1 MVLSFVGISSG
12 VLDDFGRRVQGVG
25 ADVILQPPNASLLFS
40 LGGAAMPIKIRDKI
54 AELKQARR
62 VSPVL
67 VAVDTQNG
75 FDMIYGIDYASFNS
89 LGRGFRFLRGLPP
102 SGHHDVL
109 IDDFKS
115 QSRNLDVGS
124 RVRLLN
130 NEFVV
135 CGVVEH
141 GRGARFFVPLANLQQ
156 IVGADDKV
164 TLFFVE
170 SRGDV
175 PALLQEMKQVFAGYR
190 ILGVDEYATLMS
202 ASNFKELRVSLDII
216 IGLAAL
222 ISFLVILMT
231 MYTSVLE
238 RVNEIGIRRVVGARR
253 GDIMRQILMETIA
266 LTLLGFVLGI
276 TITYL
281 LKAGLIVAKPTFSI
295 LIHGDWMLKTAL
307 IALASSLLG
316 AAYPAYRASR
326 LDPAR
331 AVAHE

>member
-12 VLDDFGRRVQGVG
+12 ILHDFGTRVQGVG

-40 LGGAAMPIKIRDKI
+40 LGGAAMPIKIGEKI
-54 AELKQARR
+54 KELKQVRR

-67 VAVDTQNG
+67 VAVGTQDG
-75 FDMIYGIDYASFNS
+75 FDMIYGIDFASFNS
-89 LGRGFRFLRGLPP
+89 LGRGFRFVRGRPP
-102 SGHHDVL
+102 SNDGEVL
-109 IDDFKS
+109 IDDFKA
-115 QSRNLDVGS
+115 QSRNLDVGGH
-124 RVRLLN
+124 VRLLN

-141 GRGARFFVPLANLQQ
+141 GRGARFFVPLTALQK

-164 TLFFVE
+164 TLFFIE

-175 PALLQEMKQVFAGYR
+175 PALLREMKDVFAGYK

-202 ASNFKELRVSLDII
+202 ASNFKELRISLDII

-238 RVNEIGIRRVVGARR
+238 RVSEIGIRRVVGARR
-253 GDIMRQILMETIA
+253 GDIMRQILMETVV
-266 LTLLGFVLGI
+266 LTLAGFVLGI

-281 LKAGLIVAKPTFSI
+281 LKVGLIVAKPTFSI